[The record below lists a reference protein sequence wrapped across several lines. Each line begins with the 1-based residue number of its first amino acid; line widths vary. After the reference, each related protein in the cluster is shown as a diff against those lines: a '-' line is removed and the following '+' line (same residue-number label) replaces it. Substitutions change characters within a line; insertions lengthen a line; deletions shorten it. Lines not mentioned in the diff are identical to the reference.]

1 MTKTTLFGNK
11 KIILIIL
18 LLLSVTQNLYAIE
31 NKILIKV
38 DNEIITTLDVEEEI
52 SYLYALNPR
61 IRNLSDTEI
70 FNISKNSLIREKIK
84 KDEISKYLDK
94 VELDSQSL
102 KNYLENTYKRLGMS
116 SIDEFENHLKSNNL
130 SIEKIKKKI
139 SIEAIW
145 NQLIYSKFFKKVK
158 INRDDLEKRILNKKN
173 NQIKDYFLSE
183 ILFRLPKNKK
193 LDEVY
198 NKILNKISLD
208 GFENAAITYSIAD
221 SAKLGGKVGW
231 IEENS
236 LNTKIQNKLSN
247 LDKGEL
253 SSPIITPGGFLILKI
268 DNIKLKERKINLNK
282 DVENLIKL
290 ETNKQLNQY
299 SNIYFSKIEKNYKI
313 NEL

>member
-1 MTKTTLFGNK
+1 M
-11 KIILIIL
+11 
-18 LLLSVTQNLYAIE
+18 
-31 NKILIKV
+31 
-38 DNEIITTLDVEEEI
+38 
-52 SYLYALNPR
+52 
-61 IRNLSDTEI
+61 
-70 FNISKNSLIREKIK
+70 
-84 KDEISKYLDK
+84 
-94 VELDSQSL
+94 
-102 KNYLENTYKRLGMS
+102 
-116 SIDEFENHLKSNNL
+116 
-130 SIEKIKKKI
+130 
-139 SIEAIW
+139 
-145 NQLIYSKFFKKVK
+145 
-158 INRDDLEKRILNKKN
+158 
-173 NQIKDYFLSE
+173 
-183 ILFRLPKNKK
+183 
-193 LDEVY
+193 DEVY